1 MEQRHMNTDS
11 NFGFGKTVG
20 LSFDDALETVTTEL
34 EKEGFGVLSEID
46 VSAKMKAKLGKDM
59 PPYRI
64 LGACNPALAYQ
75 AIQAVEDI
83 GLLLPCNVLVR
94 EDDAGAVHVD
104 FMDPQSVLSLVDDPG
119 VAPLASEVKA
129 RLERVLAGL

>member
-1 MEQRHMNTDS
+1 MDTSS
-11 NFGFGKTVG
+11 NFGFGKT
-20 LSFDDALETVTTEL
+20 LEQSFEDAIETVTAEL
-34 EKEGFGVLSEID
+34 QKEGFGVLSEID
-46 VSAKMKAKLGKDM
+46 VSAKMKEKLGKDM

-94 EDDAGAVHVD
+94 EDDAGTVHVD
-104 FMDPQSVLSLVDDPG
+104 FMDPKSVLSLVDNPG
-119 VAPLASEVKA
+119 VAPLASEVRAK
-129 RLERVLAGL
+129 LERVLAGL

>member
-1 MEQRHMNTDS
+1 MDTNS
-11 NFGFGKTVG
+11 NFGFGKTVD
-20 LSFDDALETVTTEL
+20 LSFDDTLETVTTEL

-94 EDDAGAVHVD
+94 EDDAGTVHVD
-104 FMDPQSVLSLVDDPG
+104 FMDPQSVLALVDDPG
-119 VAPLASEVKA
+119 VTPLASEVKV
-129 RLERVLAGL
+129 RLERVLAEL

>member
-1 MEQRHMNTDS
+1 MDTNS
-11 NFGFGKTVG
+11 NFGFGKTSN
-20 LSFDDALETVTTEL
+20 LTFDDAIETVTVEL

-46 VSAKMKAKLGKDM
+46 VAAKMKAKLGKDM

-64 LGACNPALAYQ
+64 LGACNPGLAYQ

-94 EDDAGAVHVD
+94 EDAAGTVHVD
-104 FMDPQSVLSLVDDPG
+104 FMDPERVLSLVDNPG
-119 VAPLASEVKA
+119 VAPLASKVKA
-129 RLERVLAGL
+129 SLERVLAALR